1 MKLDKLESI
10 LLILTLLSAR
20 DHCHNIKFFA
30 MYKSLQYF
38 PPSPSQWCN
47 KDTETSVTFI
57 SGYLSINLVRW
68 NKIEKFD
75 KN

>member
-1 MKLDKLESI
+1 MTLDKLQSI

-20 DHCHNIKFFA
+20 DHCHDIKILA
-30 MYKSLQYF
+30 IY
-38 PPSPSQWCN
+38 
-47 KDTETSVTFI
+47 